1 MNIFRTKIKILN
13 KNKFIFDNN
22 EYNLPLSVDIEKNI
36 YKRISLYINSVQ
48 KKMKKYFNR
57 LKINV
62 FIFFISLI
70 LSFHFP
76 ILGFGIMFIIIFD
89 GILMLINFL
98 ILIHKLKKIINI
110 LTLIELKDGISSKR
124 IK

>member
-76 ILGFGIMFIIIFD
+76 VLGFGIMFIVIFD